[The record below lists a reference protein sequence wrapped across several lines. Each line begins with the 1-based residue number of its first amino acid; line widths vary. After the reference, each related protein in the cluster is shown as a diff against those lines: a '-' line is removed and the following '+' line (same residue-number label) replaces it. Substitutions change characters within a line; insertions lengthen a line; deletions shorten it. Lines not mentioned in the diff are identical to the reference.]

1 MPSKPLFGMPV
12 VVGMSLAVMAMRNV
26 PCAHAH
32 AAAASEA
39 MMNTVRRN
47 MAEPSL
53 KGTGSTTQ
61 TLCHATAPSARGSGA
76 AIAPQRGALA
86 PHLHQQRALAAQC
99 LAKRA
104 NKRHRDGQQRQHH
117 QHAEDRAHEEK
128 AHAVVRG

>member
-76 AIAPQRGALA
+76 AIAPQLAAPAPHLPQQLALA
-86 PHLHQQRALAAQC
+86 PHC
-99 LAKRA
+99 LPNA
-104 NKRHRDGQQRQHH
+104 
-117 QHAEDRAHEEK
+117 AHE
-128 AHAVVRG
+128 

>member
-61 TLCHATAPSARGSGA
+61 TLCHATAPSARCSGA
-76 AIAPQRGALA
+76 SIPPQITAPA
-86 PHLHQQRALAAQC
+86 PHLHQQRAPTAQS

-104 NKRHRDGQQRQHH
+104 NERRRDCEQH
-117 QHAEDRAHEEK
+117 QHPQHAGDPTHE
-128 AHAVVRG
+128 AN